1 MIITALWVPI
11 YNLWVKSVLPSV
23 LVNKVFTGTQSCPF
37 AYILS
42 MTAFTLL
49 WQSWI
54 VVAEIAQ
61 LATCVPGL
69 AKLGA
74 WIDTDPV
81 TSCRSESKIQVLTGP
96 HSPQGSRAVHF
107 FLSYPASSDCQHC
120 LICGGIT
127 PLQPLSLWPHCILFS
142 HLYAPVC
149 FFYKDTSL
157 HLVPTWMVQNGF
169 ISQPITSATVLFSNK
184 VTFIVSWF

>member
-23 LVNKVFTGTQSCPF
+23 LVNKVFPGTQSCPF

-107 FLSYPASSDCQHC
+107 FFFAISSFQWLSALLNLWRHHSPPASVSLATLHP
-120 LICGGIT
+120 LLPPICSGMF
-127 PLQPLSLWPHCILFS
+127 LL
-142 HLYAPVC
+142 
-149 FFYKDTSL
+149 
-157 HLVPTWMVQNGF
+157 
-169 ISQPITSATVLFSNK
+169 
-184 VTFIVSWF
+184 